1 MIFPLQR
8 VHVPG
13 YTAIVAAGRRVDLL
27 LRAALPVFTD
37 PPAYL
42 PQDDDEIW
50 VDFLFIPCRGQHRP
64 IGHNIVVV
72 TLLCKGCMACPEQHL
87 SK

>member
-8 VHVPG
+8 IHVPG

-37 PPAYL
+37 PSAYL
-42 PQDDDEIW
+42 P
-50 VDFLFIPCRGQHRP
+50 
-64 IGHNIVVV
+64 
-72 TLLCKGCMACPEQHL
+72 
-87 SK
+87 